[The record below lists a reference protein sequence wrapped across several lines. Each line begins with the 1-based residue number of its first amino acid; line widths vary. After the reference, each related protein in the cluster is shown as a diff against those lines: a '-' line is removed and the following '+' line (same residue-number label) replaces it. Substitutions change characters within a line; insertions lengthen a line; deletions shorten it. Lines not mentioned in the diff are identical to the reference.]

1 MPNSIE
7 FYESIFLHVISA
19 HIIASKLFKA
29 IHLVEKENSRFF
41 FLNFFFWI
49 YKMKDLMNAKLFLK
63 GNMSWC
69 TAYNYSDSNKIT
81 LIRTYYSSE
90 KWVPQKSMES
100 CYEPKKVCSSYKRFL
115 CLRVSSK
122 HFEEV
127 CLDKSWALQA
137 NVFDKWLPKKRKLID
152 RSISTI
158 LFPERNQRNKKSR
171 EKGRHDVNNRT

>member
-1 MPNSIE
+1 MENSIE
-7 FYESIFLHVISA
+7 FYERIFLHVISA

-49 YKMKDLMNAKLFLK
+49 YQMKDLMNAKLFLK
-63 GNMSWC
+63 GSMSWF

-90 KWVPQKSMES
+90 KWVRQKSMES

-137 NVFDKWLPKKRKLID
+137 NVFGKWLPKKRKLID
-152 RSISTI
+152 RSIPTI
-158 LFPERNQRNKKSR
+158 LFPKRNQRNKKSR